1 MAQFSLKFGKVWKVY
16 SQNGYT
22 KIDVRDSKK
31 NPKSPSGYDN
41 CTWFGL
47 MLVGNAKDFVVE
59 EGDKVNVEG
68 QIFTNK
74 VGEKYYTNITVFG
87 ISHSDGEKKKES
99 INNDIDFEDDD
110 EFPF

>member
-1 MAQFSLKFGKVWKVY
+1 MAQFSLKYGKVWKVY

-22 KIDVRDSKK
+22 KIDVGDSKK

-47 MLVGNAKDFVVE
+47 MLVGNAKDFSVQ
-59 EGDKVNVEG
+59 EGDKVNIEG

-87 ISHSDGEKKKES
+87 ISHSDGGKKKES
-99 INNDIDFEDDD
+99 NSDIDSDDS
-110 EFPF
+110 FPF